1 MTYGSKMK
9 ITEKKDLTN
18 DYLLNKKINKLY
30 NSEDIDIDLNLFIF
44 FVKEYIKNKTGSL
57 YMCRSCHFFRSETGC
72 NNSVCNEFKKGM
84 LKKYN
89 IL

>member
-1 MTYGSKMK
+1 MK
-9 ITEKKDLTN
+9 ITEKKDSIN
-18 DYLLNKKINKLY
+18 DYLLNKKIKNLY
-30 NSEDIDIDLNLFIF
+30 NSENIDIDLNLFIF

-57 YMCRSCHFFRSETGC
+57 YMCRSCHFFRSETEC

>member
-1 MTYGSKMK
+1 MK
-9 ITEKKDLTN
+9 IIEKKDLTN
-18 DYLLNKKINKLY
+18 DYLLNKKIKNLY
-30 NSEDIDIDLNLFIF
+30 NSEDVNIDLNLFIF

>member
-1 MTYGSKMK
+1 MK
-9 ITEKKDLTN
+9 ITEKKDSIN
-18 DYLLNKKINKLY
+18 DYLLNKKIKNLY
-30 NSEDIDIDLNLFIF
+30 NSENIDIDLNLFIF

-84 LKKYN
+84 LNKYN

>member
-1 MTYGSKMK
+1 MK